1 MPIPNLKQILESDS
15 QQERLDKINYNFDQ
29 LVANG
34 GGPMGSTG
42 PIGETGMQGV
52 TGDQG
57 PQGAGGDQGTQGPI
71 NTDVSNFWKDGA
83 VYQTSGLNIQT
94 IVPVD
99 TIDAGNQKHS
109 PTVLLGF
116 TTDYPEYSDVQ
127 SSPLYKAQLV
137 VNKNDQYVDSNIR
150 LVSNNSQG
158 LYADFDLTADTYFD
172 GSYGNE
178 LSRYNLNIGFNET
191 VGIQKNINY
200 RADSFKFKDLNDND
214 LLTMDAN
221 NGALFTGN
229 FVSTG
234 SAHFVGSIFKIDMG
248 VGSIAGTEPALGK
261 IAVSL
266 DSDGT
271 IGFKSPE
278 EIGAGIPIGTIISF
292 LPSIYENTNNF
303 IQSQNIQGYI
313 DSGTNPDN
321 IEIEIGAGIAGTEYE
336 GWYLC
341 NGETWVG
348 QNGESYT
355 VPNLNSF
362 NYSITTA
369 DGNVTSGP
377 VALNVLGGSY
387 ATMNQSGSTL
397 TDTYVTGDELVG
409 MADSSNVPA
418 DHIAYKI
425 IRTPQLIYLGL
436 PGFYFK
442 AAGAP
447 PASIDFFTATKPDIL
462 NGGGVD
468 PESGGV
474 LGWQKPSMAPV
485 NAQYEF
491 AMEQT
496 RMDRLMGVISHEST
510 TKDLRNRI
518 LSVKI
523 LDDGG
528 SSFSNSDTIGT
539 HSLQYGQ
546 HAIVSIQIKG
556 KPWFNTGSDNDS
568 SLTMG
573 LYTSLNH
580 YSWFV
585 NWNEY
590 RLPNPSQPTASP
602 YGIPD
607 PAFVTGTWNDR
618 GTFSNSATYVAGDVF
633 YYTNDAG
640 YTDYDEFNTGS
651 WYTINPMLTSVST
664 GSVSDIYGNTVY
676 PSGAYSTPDDAGITC
691 ISSWEGISNL
701 QAVENYFVR
710 LPDSG
715 RKPDE
720 YNYDAF
726 VGYSPFGN
734 VSTPNY
740 PNPSGGGMFPALF
753 EGAYDSDRTGNSQS
767 DDEWYDSESS
777 ALRTYPPAMT
787 LSTGD
792 SLVSR
797 KGIFTQPM
805 QVAIDPVTN
814 NGESAADQILLPVI
828 TPCNLARIQAQY
840 PELGI
845 TANDVVQYLDPYTYD
860 ETDDHWRAVHYF
872 AQSNLNGN
880 TTENGPYKYGFKFGS
895 GLARRAALQGGY
907 SVQLDSSKA
916 TSNDYIDVFAW
927 RYGQNDTMFRRYQ
940 TVEFKVILDSSVVD
954 QILNYNNANPGEDI
968 ALLLGHFLMDD
979 GDENTTSYYAS
990 NWATQA
996 PGNVQPLGG
1005 NNKKSTSNNNGTSE
1019 ENGDGTGTFSG

>member
-1 MPIPNLKQILESDS
+1 MPIPNLKQILQSDT
-15 QQERLDKINYNFDQ
+15 QQQRLDKINYNFDQ

-71 NTDVSNFWKDGA
+71 NTSVSNFWKDGA
-83 VYQTSGLNIQT
+83 VYTTSGLNIQT

-99 TIDAGNQKHS
+99 AIASLQNDHS

-116 TTDYPEYSDVQ
+116 TTDYPEYGDIQNPNSAI
-127 SSPLYKAQLV
+127 YKAQLV
-137 VNKNDQYVDSNIR
+137 VNKNEQYVDANIR

-158 LYADFDLTADTYFD
+158 VYADFDLTSDTYFSTGYND
-172 GSYGNE
+172 T
-178 LSRYNLNIGFNET
+178 LTRYNLNIGFNET
-191 VGIQKNINY
+191 NGIQKNINY
-200 RADSFKFKDLNDND
+200 KADSFKFKDLNDND

-234 SAHFVGSIFKIDMG
+234 DAHFVGSIFKIDIG
-248 VGSIAGTEPALGK
+248 PSSTPATDPATGK

-292 LPSIYENTNNF
+292 LPSIYEDANNF
-303 IQSQNIQGYI
+303 IQSQDISGDISN
-313 DSGTNPDN
+313 GTNPDN
-321 IEIEIGAGIAGTEYE
+321 IEIEIGAGKAGTEYE

-341 NGETWVG
+341 NGETWIG

-362 NYSITTA
+362 NYNITTD

-387 ATMNQSGSTL
+387 ATMNQNGSTL

-409 MADSSNVPA
+409 MADASGIPE

-425 IRTPQLIYLGL
+425 VRTPQLIYLGL

-447 PASIDFFTATKPDIL
+447 PAPIDFFSAGKADIL
-462 NGGGVD
+462 GGG
-468 PESGGV
+468 GGYG
-474 LGWQKPSMAPV
+474 GWLKPSMAPV
-485 NAQYEF
+485 NGQYEF
-491 AMEQT
+491 ANSQT
-496 RMDRLMGVISHEST
+496 RMDT
-510 TKDLRNRI
+510 TGPANDAAITKLLKDRI
-518 LSVKI
+518 GSVKI
-523 LDDGG
+523 MDEDE
-528 SSFSNSDTIGT
+528 SSFAAADAIGSHYLEYGEDVIITI
-539 HSLQYGQ
+539 Q
-546 HAIVSIQIKG
+546 VKG
-556 KPWFNTGSDNDS
+556 KPWYNTGSDNDTS
-568 SLTMG
+568 GGLT
-573 LYTSLNH
+573 LSDYTSLDH

-590 RLPNPSQPTASP
+590 RLPNPSQPTSSP
-602 YGIPD
+602 YGVPD

-618 GTFSNSATYVAGDVF
+618 GTFSTSATYVAGDVF
-633 YYTNDAG
+633 YYSDEDG
-640 YTDYDEFNTGS
+640 TDPDNTNTGQ
-651 WYTINPMLTSVST
+651 WYTINPQLTSVST
-664 GSVSDIYGNTVY
+664 TSVTDIHGNTASPLY
-676 PSGAYSTPDDAGITC
+676 PYTTPDGPRSTM
-691 ISSWEGISNL
+691 SSWEGITNL
-701 QAVENYFVR
+701 NAVVNYFTM
-710 LPDSG
+710 LPDSNTNTNG
-715 RKPDE
+715 
-720 YNYDAF
+720 YDAF
-726 VGYSPFGN
+726 TGYAPFGN
-734 VSTPNY
+734 YSTPIY
-740 PNPSGGGMFPALF
+740 PNPSGGGMFPGLF
-753 EGAYDSDRTGNSQS
+753 EGAYDSDRTGNEWA

-814 NGESAADQILLPVI
+814 NGESAADQIVLPVI
-828 TPCNLARIQAQY
+828 TTCNLSQIQAQY
-840 PELGI
+840 PGLGI

-860 ETDDHWRAVHYF
+860 ETDDHWRAVQYY
-872 AQSNLNGN
+872 AQSNLNG
-880 TTENGPYKYGFKFGS
+880 TTVENGPYKYGFAFGNS
-895 GLARRAALQGGY
+895 NARRTALQGGY
-907 SVQLDSSKA
+907 DAQVGNSHTIA
-916 TSNDYIDVFAW
+916 NDEIDAFAW
-927 RYGQNDTMFRRYQ
+927 RYGQQDTMFRRYQ
-940 TVEFKVILDSSVVD
+940 TVEFKVVLDSTVVD

-968 ALLLGHFLMDD
+968 ALLLGHYLMND
-979 GDENTTSYYAS
+979 GDETTTMYYS
-990 NWATQA
+990 SDWATQA

-1005 NNKKSTSNNNGTSE
+1005 NNKKYISSGTSDTDS
-1019 ENGDGTGTFSG
+1019 GDGLTSG

>member
-71 NTDVSNFWKDGA
+71 NTSVSNFWKDGV

-99 TIDAGNQKHS
+99 TISSTQNDHS

-116 TTDYPEYSDVQ
+116 TTDYPEYGDIQNS
-127 SSPLYKAQLV
+127 SSPIYRAQLV

-158 LYADFDLTADTYFD
+158 IYADFDLTSDTYFD
-172 GSYGNE
+172 ASYGNS
-178 LSRYNLNIGFNET
+178 LNRYNLNIGFNET
-191 VGIQKNINY
+191 VGVQKNINY
-200 RADSFKFKDLNDND
+200 RADSFKFKDLSDND

-234 SAHFVGSIFKIDMG
+234 NAHFVGSIFKIDIG
-248 VGSIAGTEPALGK
+248 PSATPLTDPAPGK

-266 DSDGT
+266 DNDGT

-292 LPSIYENTNNF
+292 LPSIYEDTNNF
-303 IQSQNIQGYI
+303 IQSQNIQTYI

-362 NYSITTA
+362 NYSITTP
-369 DGNVTSGP
+369 DGNTTSGP

-397 TDTYVTGDELVG
+397 TDTYVTGDEIVG
-409 MADSSNVPA
+409 MADPGDIPE

-425 IRTPQLIYLGL
+425 VRTPQLIYLGL

-447 PASIDFFTATKPDIL
+447 PATINFFSAGKANIL
-462 NGGGVD
+462 SGGGVD

-496 RMDRLMGVISHEST
+496 RMDTSQPTADQAL
-510 TKDLRNRI
+510 TKQLRYRFG
-518 LSVKI
+518 SVKI
-523 LDDGG
+523 LDHDE
-528 SSFSNSDTIGT
+528 SDFTYVVDTIGS
-539 HSLQYGQ
+539 HNLEYGENLILTVQ
-546 HAIVSIQIKG
+546 MKG
-556 KPWFNTGSDNDS
+556 KAWYQTGSDNDNSNLLGFYS
-568 SLTMG
+568 SLD
-573 LYTSLNH
+573 H

-590 RLPNPSQPTASP
+590 RLPNPNQPTSTP
-602 YGIPD
+602 YAVPS

-618 GTFSNSATYVAGDVF
+618 GTFSTGATYVAGDVF
-633 YYTNDAG
+633 YYADGVG
-640 YTDYDEFNTGS
+640 YSLTGH

-664 GSVSDIYGNTVY
+664 SSVTDIYGNTVTPSAAY
-676 PSGAYSTPDDAGITC
+676 PNPVGARLAD
-691 ISSWEGISNL
+691 SSWRGISNL
-701 QAVENYFVR
+701 SAVEGYFVR
-710 LPDSG
+710 LPDSN
-715 RKPDE
+715 E
-720 YNYDAF
+720 NAISSYDAQ
-726 VGYSPFGN
+726 YPA
-734 VSTPNY
+734 TPWVNF
-740 PNPSGGGMFPALF
+740 PNPSGGGMYPDSFS
-753 EGAYDSDRTGNSQS
+753 GCYDSDRTGNALA
-767 DDEWYDSESS
+767 DDEWYDSESYIS
-777 ALRTYPPAMT
+777 RIYPPAMT
-787 LSTGD
+787 ISAGD

-797 KGIFTQPM
+797 KGIYTQPI
-805 QVAIDPVTN
+805 QVAIDPITN
-814 NGESAADQILLPVI
+814 NGNSAADQILLPVI
-828 TPCNLARIQAQY
+828 TTFNLSEIQSQY
-840 PELGI
+840 PSLGI

-860 ETDDHWRAVHYF
+860 EGDDHWRAVHYDDGQ
-872 AQSNLNGN
+872 ARGTGN
-880 TTENGPYKYGFKFGS
+880 NNSGTNPYGPYEYGFNYMG
-895 GLARRAALQGGY
+895 GRTALQGGY
-907 SVQLDSSKA
+907 NVTVGSTEAAGTSFMDSHS
-916 TSNDYIDVFAW
+916 W
-927 RYGQNDTMFRRYQ
+927 RFGQEDIMFRRYQ
-940 TVEFKVILDSSVVD
+940 TVEFKVLLDSSVVD
-954 QILNYNNANPGEDI
+954 QILNYNASNPGDNI
-968 ALLLGHFLMDD
+968 ALLFGHFLYANGGQYTDSS
-979 GDENTTSYYAS
+979 NAS

-996 PGNVQPLGG
+996 PGNIQPLGG
-1005 NNKKSTSNNNGTSE
+1005 NNKKATNTNGGA
-1019 ENGDGTGTFSG
+1019 ENGDGTGEFSG

>member
-71 NTDVSNFWKDGA
+71 NTSVSNFWKDGA

-99 TIDAGNQKHS
+99 TTSSTQNDHS

-116 TTDYPEYSDVQ
+116 TTDYPEYGDIQNS
-127 SSPLYKAQLV
+127 SSPIYRAQLV

-158 LYADFDLTADTYFD
+158 IYADFDLTTDTYFD
-172 GSYGNE
+172 ASYGNS
-178 LSRYNLNIGFNET
+178 LNRHNLNIGFNET
-191 VGIQKNINY
+191 VGVQKNINY
-200 RADSFKFKDLNDND
+200 RADSFKFKDLSDND

-234 SAHFVGSIFKIDMG
+234 NAHFVGSIFKIDIG
-248 VGSIAGTEPALGK
+248 PSATPLTDPAPGK

-266 DSDGT
+266 DNDGT

-292 LPSIYENTNNF
+292 LPSIYEDTNNF
-303 IQSQNIQGYI
+303 IQSQNIQTYI
-313 DSGTNPDN
+313 DNGTNPDN

-362 NYSITTA
+362 NYSITTP
-369 DGNVTSGP
+369 DGNTTSGP

-397 TDTYVTGDELVG
+397 TDTYVTDDEIVG
-409 MADSSNVPA
+409 MADPGNIPG

-425 IRTPQLIYLGL
+425 VRTPQLIYLGL

-447 PASIDFFTATKPDIL
+447 PATINFFNANKDTIL
-462 NGGGVD
+462 SAGGNN
-468 PESGGV
+468 PESGNPNI
-474 LGWQKPSMAPV
+474 WQKPSMAPV
-485 NAQYEF
+485 NGLYEF
-491 AMEQT
+491 AMEQV
-496 RMDRLMGVISHEST
+496 RMDKLIGVISDEEI
-510 TKDLRNRI
+510 TKDLRYRI
-518 LSVKI
+518 ASVKI
-523 LDDGG
+523 LDESE
-528 SSFSNSDTIGT
+528 SSFTTSDGIGT
-539 HSLQYGQ
+539 YSLQYGQ
-546 HAIVSIQIKG
+546 DAIVSIQIKG
-556 KPWFNTGSDNDS
+556 KDWYNSGSDNDS
-568 SLTMG
+568 GNNVAQS
-573 LYTSLNH
+573 YTSLDH

-590 RLPNPSQPTASP
+590 RLPNPAQPTAAP
-602 YGIPD
+602 YSIPS

-618 GTFSNSATYVAGDVF
+618 GTFSNTATYVAGDVF
-633 YYTNDAG
+633 YYTDNAG
-640 YTDYDEFNTGS
+640 YTDPDVNRTGS

-664 GSVSDIYGNTVY
+664 GSVTDIYGNTVI
-676 PSGAYSTPDDAGITC
+676 PSGAYSTPQDPGITSM
-691 ISSWEGISNL
+691 SSWEGISNL

-710 LPDSG
+710 LPDST
-715 RKPDE
+715 E
-720 YNYDAF
+720 TQYHYNDF
-726 VGYSPFGN
+726 TGYPPFGN

-740 PNPSGGGMFPALF
+740 PNPNGGGMFPGLF
-753 EGAYDSDRTGNSQS
+753 EGAYDSDRTGNSLS
-767 DDEWYDSESS
+767 DDEWYDSESL

-828 TPCNLARIQAQY
+828 TTCNLAQIQAQY
-840 PELGI
+840 PDLGI

-872 AQSNLNGN
+872 AQSNLNG
-880 TTENGPYKYGFKFGS
+880 TTVENGPYKYGFKFGS
-895 GLARRAALQGGY
+895 GLAQRAALQGGY
-907 SVQLDSSKA
+907 SVQVGTSDA
-916 TSNDYIDVFAW
+916 TSSDYIDVFAW
-927 RYGQNDTMFRRYQ
+927 RYAQNDTMFRRYK

-954 QILNYNNANPGEDI
+954 QILNYHNANPGEDI
-968 ALLLGHFLMDD
+968 AFLLGHFFMND
-979 GDENTTSYYAS
+979 GDEFTTSNDAS
-990 NWATQA
+990 DWAVQP

-1005 NNKKSTSNNNGTSE
+1005 NNKKSFGSTNE
-1019 ENGDGTGTFSG
+1019 QGTGTGTYGG

>member
-57 PQGAGGDQGTQGPI
+57 PQGAGGDQGDQGPI
-71 NTDVSNFWKDGA
+71 NTSVSNFWKDGA
-83 VYQTSGLNIQT
+83 VYTTSGLNIQT

-99 TIDAGNQKHS
+99 AISSVQNDHS

-116 TTDYPEYSDVQ
+116 TTDYPEYGDIQNPNSAI
-127 SSPLYKAQLV
+127 YKAQLI
-137 VNKNDQYVDSNIR
+137 VNKNEQYVDANIR

-158 LYADFDLTADTYFD
+158 VYADFDLTSDTYFSTGYND
-172 GSYGNE
+172 T
-178 LSRYNLNIGFNET
+178 LTRYNLNIGFNET
-191 VGIQKNINY
+191 NGIQKNINY
-200 RADSFKFKDLNDND
+200 KADSFKFKDLNDND

-234 SAHFVGSIFKIDMG
+234 DAHFVGSIFKIDIG
-248 VGSIAGTEPALGK
+248 PSSTPATDPATGK

-292 LPSIYENTNNF
+292 LPSIYEDTNNF
-303 IQSQNIQGYI
+303 IQSQDISGDINA
-313 DSGTNPDN
+313 GTNPDN

-341 NGETWVG
+341 NGETWTG

-362 NYSITTA
+362 NYSITTP

-387 ATMNQSGSTL
+387 ATMNQNGSTL

-409 MADSSNVPA
+409 MADPSDIPE

-425 IRTPQLIYLGL
+425 VRTPQLIYLGL

-447 PASIDFFTATKPDIL
+447 PVTIDFFSAGKADIL
-462 NGGGVD
+462 
-468 PESGGV
+468 SGGPGTD
-474 LGWQKPSMAPV
+474 GWLKPSMAPV
-485 NAQYEF
+485 NGQYEF

-496 RMDRLMGVISHEST
+496 RMDATGPANDGTI
-510 TKDLRNRI
+510 TKLLKNRI
-518 LSVKI
+518 GSVKI
-523 LDDGG
+523 MDEDE
-528 SSFSNSDTIGT
+528 SSFATADAIGS
-539 HSLQYGQ
+539 HHLQYGED
-546 HAIVSIQIKG
+546 AIITIQVKG
-556 KPWFNTGSDNDS
+556 KPWYNNGSDNDTS
-568 SLTMG
+568 GNLT
-573 LYTSLNH
+573 LSDYTSLDH

-602 YGIPD
+602 YGVPD

-618 GTFSNSATYVAGDVF
+618 GTFSTGATYVAGDVF
-633 YYTNDAG
+633 YYSSDDGSDPDTNNVG
-640 YTDYDEFNTGS
+640 H

-664 GSVSDIYGNTVY
+664 TSVTDIHGNTASPLY
-676 PSGAYSTPDDAGITC
+676 PYATPDGARSTLF
-691 ISSWEGISNL
+691 SWEGITDL
-701 QAVENYFVR
+701 DAVENYFTR

-715 RKPDE
+715 RVTND
-720 YNYDAF
+720 YDDF
-726 VGYSPFGN
+726 VGYPPFGN
-734 VSTPNY
+734 VSDPYY
-740 PNPSGGGMFPALF
+740 PNPNGGGMFPGLF
-753 EGAYDSDRTGNSQS
+753 EGAYDSDRTGNEWA

-814 NGESAADQILLPVI
+814 NGLAASDQIVLPVI
-828 TPCNLARIQAQY
+828 TTCNLSQIQAQY
-840 PELGI
+840 PGLGI

-860 ETDDHWRAVHYF
+860 ETDDHWRAVQYY
-872 AQSNLNGN
+872 AQSNLNG
-880 TTENGPYKYGFKFGS
+880 TTIENGPHKYGFAFGNS
-895 GLARRAALQGGY
+895 NARRTALRGGY
-907 SVQLDSSKA
+907 DVQVGNTNA
-916 TSNDYIDVFAW
+916 TSNGEIDAFAW
-927 RYGQNDTMFRRYQ
+927 RYGQQDTMFRRYQ
-940 TVEFKVILDSSVVD
+940 TVEFKVVLDSTVVD

-968 ALLLGHFLMDD
+968 ALLLGHYLMND
-979 GDENTTSYYAS
+979 GDETTTMYYS
-990 NWATQA
+990 SDWATQA

-1005 NNKKSTSNNNGTSE
+1005 NNKKYINSGTSDTE
-1019 ENGDGTGTFSG
+1019 DDSGSELTTG